1 VTVRSA
7 RAALLVLAIAVA
19 ALAVSSVRLDTA
31 TADEG
36 AHVAAGLIKLRHG
49 WLSFFPEQ
57 PPLMNVLSALPL
69 GGFTMPDVWQNDL
82 GRGGH
87 WRAGHALLYGAGND
101 AHRLLFLA
109 RLPTIALF
117 LALCFA
123 VYWVVAQEAG
133 RTWGVAAFAL
143 TGFCPN
149 LLAHGRLATVDMA
162 VTAFAFIAFAF
173 LLQAIRSSSVPR
185 FLGVPRGVET
195 TRGTPRHS
203 GALRGT
209 VYGAL
214 CGFFAMCAVL
224 SKASGVLIP
233 PFLLIAAALHIRK
246 DSNWRPLVKPAVAA
260 FAAAVVLL
268 YAITFGLASDAYLE
282 TAWRDTPR
290 ILVPWL
296 QYKQHVDAIRFW
308 YAAGHEHTQF
318 LLGQFSPNGWP
329 HYYFVAFFL
338 KTPIGAILLLVMAL
352 VAARRSRSLAMGASF
367 LFVALFFAVSM
378 TSHIDLGLR
387 YVLPIYPFLYTAIA
401 IALATVVTEKRR
413 AIAVGVLVAWHCIS
427 SLVAY
432 PSYISYFN
440 ELIGGNRNADRFLV
454 DSNLDWG
461 QDLRRL
467 KLWCDA
473 NHVPFIRLDYF
484 GGGEPSYE
492 FGNRAERFPAPAP
505 QPLPKGWFAVSR
517 HFYRVSFDPRESR
530 LDYDTYL
537 AASKAKYV
545 TTVGGSIDV
554 YRVD

>member
-1 VTVRSA
+1 MTAWRA

-36 AHVAAGLIKLRHG
+36 AHIAAGLIKLRHG

-69 GGFTMPDVWQNDL
+69 GEFTMPDVWQNDL

-109 RLPTIALF
+109 RLPTVALF

-123 VYWVVAQEAG
+123 VYRVVASEAG
-133 RTWGVAAFAL
+133 RTWGVIAFAL

-162 VTAFAFIAFAF
+162 LTAFGFISFAF
-173 LLQAIRSSSVPR
+173 LLRAVKSRSV
-185 FLGVPRGVET
+185 VA
-195 TRGTPRHS
+195 
-203 GALRGT
+203 GAF
-209 VYGAL
+209 

-246 DSNWRPLVKPAVAA
+246 DNNWRPLVRPAVAA

-268 YAITFGLASDAYLE
+268 YAITFGLASDAYLGS
-282 TAWRDTPR
+282 AWRDTPR
-290 ILVPWL
+290 VLVPWL

-338 KTPIGAILLLVMAL
+338 KTPVGAILLLVMAL
-352 VAARRSRSLAMGASF
+352 VAARRSKSLAMGASF

-413 AIAVGVLVAWHCIS
+413 AIATGVLVAWHCVS
-427 SLVAY
+427 SLSSY

-440 ELIGGNRNADRFLV
+440 ELIGGNRNADRFLI

-467 KLWCDA
+467 RLWCDE
-473 NHVPFIRLDYF
+473 NGVSFIRLDYF
-484 GGGEPSYE
+484 GGGEPAYE

-505 QPLPKGWFAVSR
+505 QLLPKGWFAVSR
-517 HFYRVSFDPRESR
+517 HFYRVSFDPRESHV
-530 LDYDTYL
+530 DYDTYL
-537 AASKAKYV
+537 AASKARYV

-554 YRVD
+554 YHVD

>member
-1 VTVRSA
+1 MTVWRA
-7 RAALLVLAIAVA
+7 RAALLLLAVLVA
-19 ALAVSSVRLDTA
+19 ALAVSSVYLDSA

-36 AHVAAGLIKLRHG
+36 AHIAAGLIKLRHG

-69 GGFTMPDVWQNDL
+69 AEFTMPEVWRNDL

-87 WRAGHALLYGAGND
+87 WRAGHALLYRSGND

-123 VYWVVAQEAG
+123 VYHVVASEAG
-133 RTWGVAAFAL
+133 PGWGVVAFAL

-173 LLQAIRSSSVPR
+173 LLRAVK
-185 FLGVPRGVET
+185 
-195 TRGTPRHS
+195 TRGI
-203 GALRGT
+203 AA
-209 VYGAL
+209 GAL
-214 CGFFAMCAVL
+214 CGVFAMCAVL
-224 SKASGVLIP
+224 SKASGVLVP

-246 DSNWRPLVKPAVAA
+246 DSNWRPLVKPALAA
-260 FAAAVVLL
+260 TAAAVVVL
-268 YAITFGLASDAYLE
+268 YAVTFALASEAYLE
-282 TAWRDTPR
+282 SAWRDTPR
-290 ILVPWL
+290 LLVPWL

-318 LLGQFSPNGWP
+318 LLGEFSSNGWP
-329 HYYFVAFFL
+329 HYYFVAFLL
-338 KTPIGAILLLVMAL
+338 KTPLGAILLLVMAA
-352 VAARRSRSLAMGASF
+352 VAARRSNSLAVHASF

-387 YVLPIYPFLYTAIA
+387 YVLPIYPFLYAAIA
-401 IALATVVTEKRR
+401 IALANVVTEKRR
-413 AIAVGVLVAWHCIS
+413 AIAVAVLVGWHCVS
-427 SLVAY
+427 SLIAY

-440 ELIGGNRNADRFLV
+440 ELIGSHRNADRFLI

-467 KLWCDA
+467 KRWADA
-473 NHVPFIRLDYF
+473 NGVDFIRLDYF
-484 GGGEPSYE
+484 GGGEPAYE
-492 FGNRAERFPAPAP
+492 FGPRAERFPAPSP
-505 QPLPKGWFAVSR
+505 QLLPKGWFAVSR
-517 HFYRVSFDPRESR
+517 HFYRVSFDPRESPI
-530 LDYDTYL
+530 DYDTYL
-537 AASKAKYV
+537 AASKARYV